1 MKTKCHCKRMVAR
14 SLLSENLSTQPA
26 ALAGSTRIFIWGG
39 VHLVQFEPKF
49 FHALGFTGV
58 VAPTEWL
65 NVENT
70 PTLLHLI
77 FKCFFKFKFALWMP
91 TQACNLENAN
101 KANSLSQ
108 IPNMLKTPKPSSI
121 QHCLALKE
129 LNQGRQIL
137 PQREAKWIESAL
149 SQEHFLFWSNVEI
162 PHLIMFW

>member
-1 MKTKCHCKRMVAR
+1 MLKLESFEFIGSRMKTKCHCKRMVAR

-26 ALAGSTRIFIWGG
+26 ALPGSTRIFIWGG

-70 PTLLHLI
+70 PSHCGCQ
-77 FKCFFKFKFALWMP
+77 FKP
-91 TQACNLENAN
+91 VTLENAN

-129 LNQGRQIL
+129 LNQGRQML
-137 PQREAKWIESAL
+137 PQREALMDRISSVPRTFPFFGRMLKFHI
-149 SQEHFLFWSNVEI
+149 
-162 PHLIMFW
+162 